1 MPDKEKAAMTVV
13 PYDALTRD
21 TLRTLITE
29 FIVREGTDYGSV
41 EVTLALKI
49 EQVMR
54 QLHSGSIVITYCAK
68 SESTTLIPARQLL
81 SKTNVDHVRN
91 SL

>member
-1 MPDKEKAAMTVV
+1 MTVV
-13 PYDALTRD
+13 PYDALNRD

-54 QLHSGSIVITYCAK
+54 QLQSGSIVITYCAK
-68 SESTTLIPARQLL
+68 SESTTLIHSRQLL
-81 SKTNVDHVRN
+81 SKTNVAHARD